1 MPRVKDS
8 PVKDR
13 KRILYVNH
21 ASKIS
26 GAERCMLRILEN
38 IDRER
43 FEPILVCPDG
53 DLASEAEA
61 RGTKVVRLK
70 FVDYQSNRSLILGR
84 SVPNPL
90 VALAHALWLLS
101 SGWRIGRIVR
111 KSGVDLIHANTLLS
125 RIPAYLGGIFSHTPV
140 IWHIRDILNSGPWLA
155 LYDIVA
161 KRGVAGIISVS
172 NACRSQFSDQSNI
185 WTAYDGIPTDVFYS
199 QPERAAILRT
209 SFGWSQQDV
218 VFGIFGRITPW
229 KGHERFV
236 EAAIKVNRRFSQ
248 TRWLIV
254 GEAWSDE
261 EKKFEAKLKDM
272 SVKAGLGSTLVF
284 TGFRN
289 DISSLMSTC
298 DVVVVPSILPDP
310 FPNTVLEG
318 MSCAR
323 AVVAFAVGGIP
334 EAMEDGV
341 TGRLVREKTASS
353 LALAMEEMIT
363 NSNFRQ
369 EIGLNAR
376 KSVTEK
382 FNAKE
387 NQRSIEYVYEIIL
400 KQHT

>member
-1 MPRVKDS
+1 MSRAKDS
-8 PVKDR
+8 PVKVR

-38 IDRER
+38 IDRDR

-53 DLASEAEA
+53 DLASEAQA
-61 RGTKVVRLK
+61 RGTKVVRSQ
-70 FVDYQSNRSLILGR
+70 FVDYQSNRSVILGR

-111 KSGVDLIHANTLLS
+111 KSGVDIIHANTLLS
-125 RIPAYLGGIFSHTPV
+125 RIPAYLGGVFSHTPV
-140 IWHIRDILNSGPWLA
+140 IWHIRDILNSKPWLA
-155 LYDIVA
+155 LYDILA
-161 KRGVAGIISVS
+161 KRKIAGIISVS
-172 NACRSQFSDQSNI
+172 NACRSQFSNQSNI
-185 WTAYDGIPTDVFYS
+185 WTVYDGIPANVFCS
-199 QPERAAILRT
+199 KPEQDAMVRS
-209 SFGWSQQDV
+209 SFGWNQQDV

-229 KGHERFV
+229 KGHEQFL
-236 EAAIKVNRRFSQ
+236 EAAIQVNRLFAR
-248 TRWLIV
+248 TRWLVV

-261 EKKFEAKLKDM
+261 EKNFEAKLKDM
-272 SVKAGLGSTLVF
+272 SVKGGLGSSLVF

-289 DISSLMSTC
+289 DVSSLMSAC

-334 EAMEDGV
+334 EAIEDGV

-363 NSNFRQ
+363 NSDLRQ
-369 EIGLNAR
+369 EMGLRAR

-382 FNAKE
+382 FNPEE
-387 NQRSIEYVYEIIL
+387 NQRSIEHVYEIIL
-400 KQHT
+400 NQHT